1 MRSLGQTW
9 TSTLSPF
16 WTPAMILVKGIINSL
31 WGILM
36 DSYEFYISIIIFYL
50 RDTSSETEI
59 YSRHCIYIVISK
71 VNFYI
76 ISFVLS
82 LLYIHF
88 WGCERIQIFFFF
100 ELIYIYIYYKI
111 NSRNIIQVITS
122 RNFDIMNSFDK
133 KTTNILVV
141 IMFEKSWDHQ
151 QSSARK
157 VSNVHVLRWG
167 GLRIPLDYA
176 CHFFKQA
183 GE

>member
-1 MRSLGQTW
+1 
-9 TSTLSPF
+9 
-16 WTPAMILVKGIINSL
+16 MIH
-31 WGILM
+31 
-36 DSYEFYISIIIFYL
+36 
-50 RDTSSETEI
+50 REI

-76 ISFVLS
+76 ISFILS

-100 ELIYIYIYYKI
+100 WINIYILSKLQYKI

-183 GE
+183 SE